1 MYVVKVINKDNTSD
15 IKPRYPFESWADY
28 WKAFKG
34 NLPNTCPRCGMP
46 LMDPVGAHV
55 NTTRLLDWET
65 YIIPICRGCNK
76 AKDIFT
82 VDLNLLLKD
91 NL

>member
-15 IKPRYPFESWADY
+15 IKLRYPFESWADY

-46 LMDPVGAHV
+46 LTDPVGAHV

-82 VDLNLLLKD
+82 VDTNLLLKD